1 MKKTKILLIF
11 ISISTY
17 LLSDSILSKDIINS
31 IQYSKEKIETDTLKN
46 NINWINPIQV
56 KYYYKSNELINSSAT
71 TISINQPIFKS
82 GGIYNAIKYSQSSSK
97 YNNINLDIYKRN
109 LIKKATSFLYY
120 LNQTDINIDK
130 INKSISNLKIEASR
144 NKELV
149 FNGFLDVSF
158 LNNSIIALNKN
169 KIALKDL
176 KIQKEDLLLNFNNLS
191 SVDYSSFLLPSSFS
205 VLEFNDFINNNTEVS
220 KSKANEESFKYLKKL
235 SYSKYLPS
243 VNLTYDYS
251 NDHEINLKTNTTGFN
266 ISMPFDFKSV
276 YDIQSSKIA
285 YLKAKKDTDII
296 KKEQEQLFNT
306 IINKLNII
314 DSKIKIQETNIS
326 YFNSLIND
334 MKELVNNGIKTE
346 EDLFILKNS
355 RDIEKL
361 NKKLFFIDKLLLILE
376 LNSNTN
382 T

>member
-205 VLEFNDFINNNTEVS
+205 VLEFNDFIKNNTEVS

-326 YFNSLIND
+326 YFNSLIKD

>member
-1 MKKTKILLIF
+1 
-11 ISISTY
+11 
-17 LLSDSILSKDIINS
+17 
-31 IQYSKEKIETDTLKN
+31 
-46 NINWINPIQV
+46 
-56 KYYYKSNELINSSAT
+56 
-71 TISINQPIFKS
+71 
-82 GGIYNAIKYSQSSSK
+82 
-97 YNNINLDIYKRN
+97 
-109 LIKKATSFLYY
+109 
-120 LNQTDINIDK
+120 
-130 INKSISNLKIEASR
+130 
-144 NKELV
+144 
-149 FNGFLDVSF
+149 
-158 LNNSIIALNKN
+158 
-169 KIALKDL
+169 
-176 KIQKEDLLLNFNNLS
+176 
-191 SVDYSSFLLPSSFS
+191 
-205 VLEFNDFINNNTEVS
+205 
-220 KSKANEESFKYLKKL
+220 
-235 SYSKYLPS
+235 
-243 VNLTYDYS
+243 
-251 NDHEINLKTNTTGFN
+251 
-266 ISMPFDFKSV
+266 MPFDFKSV

-326 YFNSLIND
+326 YFNSLIKD

>member
-205 VLEFNDFINNNTEVS
+205 VLEFNDFIKNNTEVS

>member
-11 ISISTY
+11 ISISSY

-205 VLEFNDFINNNTEVS
+205 VLEFNDFIKNNTEVS

-326 YFNSLIND
+326 YFNSLIKD